1 MTALLMAL
9 SYAQS
14 ASADLAVAPYED
26 RPAVYNAL
34 LTERLDTLLPKLMRE
49 TQIDM
54 WVVIAREYNDDPIFL
69 SLGTKATLY
78 RKTNDHAGVF
88 RSRRCG
94 RRKANGESL
103 SLGFN
108 V

>member
-1 MTALLMAL
+1 MTMRHAIFPLLVLLTAL

-14 ASADLAVAPYED
+14 GAADLAVAPYED

-69 SLGTKATLY
+69 SLVPKPRFTA
-78 RKTNDHAGVF
+78 
-88 RSRRCG
+88 
-94 RRKANGESL
+94 
-103 SLGFN
+103 
-108 V
+108 